1 MRQLFDVVTTFALG
15 AAIIVGIGLII
26 SFSSTALELVALR

>member
-1 MRQLFDVVTTFALG
+1 MAAFAIG
-15 AAIIVGIGLII
+15 AAVLLAIGLTR